1 MINIGISKK
10 NCHEIAKLLNHLLS
24 NEYVLYTKTWKF
36 HWNVEGKH
44 FGALH
49 AFFDAQKEQLGVVID
64 EVAERVRS
72 LDLKSDGTL
81 TEFLEKTSLNE
92 HPGKNPDD
100 LGMIKLL
107 LLDHEEIIKKIRHD
121 ADFVLEKLGDAG
133 TNNFLCE
140 LLEKH
145 EKMAWMLRAH
155 IE

>member
-10 NCHEIAKLLNHLLS
+10 NCHEIAKLLNHLLA

-36 HWNVEGKH
+36 HWNIEGKH

-49 AFFDAQKEQLGVVID
+49 AFLDAQRIQLGEIVD
-64 EVAERVRS
+64 EVAERVRA
-72 LDLKSDGTL
+72 LDVKSIGTL
-81 TEFLEKTSLNE
+81 TEFLEKTSLEE

-100 LGMIKLL
+100 LGMLKLL
-107 LLDHEEIIKKIRHD
+107 VADHEEIIKKIRQD
-121 ADFVLEKLGDAG
+121 ADFVLEKCGDAG
-133 TNNFLCE
+133 TNNFLCD

-155 IE
+155 IQ